1 MSSMTRFVP
10 MSPSVRFSNQF
21 NRLFEPFFRSF
32 ALDDDASLP
41 ATWTPAVD
49 VIEDKEKIIVRAEVP
64 GMKRDEIGIEYSDG
78 VLSLRGERSFEKT
91 SEERNYHRIERSY
104 GSFVRTF
111 TLPRGVDQERI
122 AAEYRDGILEITVP
136 KREEA
141 KAKRIEIT
149 AG

>member
-1 MSSMTRFVP
+1 MSSITRYAP
-10 MSPSVRFSNQF
+10 MNSSLRFSNQF

-32 ALDDDASLP
+32 ALDEDSSLP

-49 VIEDKEKIIVRAEVP
+49 VIEDKEKIVVRAEVP
-64 GMKRDEIGIEYSDG
+64 GMKREDIGIEYSDG
-78 VLSLRGERSFEKT
+78 ILTFRGERAFEKT

-111 TLPRGVDQERI
+111 TLPRGVDHEKI
-122 AAEYRDGILEITVP
+122 AAEYRDGVLEITVP

-141 KAKRIEIT
+141 KAKRIEIN
-149 AG
+149 A